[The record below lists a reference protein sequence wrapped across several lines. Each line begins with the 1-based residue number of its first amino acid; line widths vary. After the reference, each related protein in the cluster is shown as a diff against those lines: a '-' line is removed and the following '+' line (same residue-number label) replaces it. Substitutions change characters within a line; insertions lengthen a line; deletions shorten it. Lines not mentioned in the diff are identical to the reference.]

1 MPLFE
6 IKNKKAKKVNTKEF
20 KNELELHQLIDMNL
34 EEIFGV
40 RFIKDEHVTDKHGRI
55 ETLGLDESNRPLV
68 IEYKKT
74 KEKGQLVQANRYM
87 TWVKQ
92 NPDSFELLARKNI
105 KNLNGEIDFSNPR
118 ILCFA
123 QEYSVDDK
131 CLALSLG
138 AELWKY
144 RYYENDTLVISREE
158 EPEQIITTKSKGGFT
173 IEKITR
179 EPRIAKTVG
188 QHLNG
193 ASKELIDLFT
203 RIDSEIKNISS
214 EIERY
219 TTNAEIIYKTSRNF
233 VYLTV
238 QNKNNCLR
246 LLLRTSDDN
255 LIDEKKLTKKIPKTH
270 GYGNITR
277 QLHLSPIDKQS
288 DKFTIE
294 DITNLIEQSYDST
307 Q

>member
-6 IKNKKAKKVNTKEF
+6 IKNKKAKQIKTKEF
-20 KNELELHQLIDMNL
+20 NNELELHQLIDMNL

-40 RFIKDEHVTDKHGRI
+40 RFIKDEHITDKHGRI
-55 ETLGLDESNRPLV
+55 ETLGLDESNRPIV

-87 TWVKQ
+87 TWIKQ

-123 QEYSVDDK
+123 QEYSIDDK

-158 EPEQIITTKSKGGFT
+158 EPEQLITTKSKGLT
-173 IEKITR
+173 IEKIER
-179 EPRIAKTVG
+179 EPRIARTVD
-188 QHLNG
+188 QHLQG
-193 ASKELIDLFT
+193 ASAELVDLFNRLDTEIKEL
-203 RIDSEIKNISS
+203 SS

-233 VYLTV
+233 VYMAV

-246 LLLRTSDDN
+246 LLLRTTNDDI
-255 LIDEKKLTKKIPKTH
+255 IDNNNLTKPIPKTH

-277 QLHLSPIDKQS
+277 QLHISPK
-288 DKFTIE
+288 E
-294 DITNLIEQSYDST
+294 EQSGKYSLDDIMEIINQSYEST